1 MIRLIVAILTFAL
14 APFASAQIPR
24 TPDGK
29 PDLQGVWFAGW
40 LTPLERVPGS
50 SGVVVD
56 AAEAQRVA
64 EAIPRRAHEAAPL
77 NMGPEWTSLAVVRG
91 QHRAAMIVDP
101 PDGMLPYRPESI
113 PNRAAPTGADDPEQR
128 GLPERCIAGASRGP
142 MLIAP
147 AGMLRRIVQTP
158 GNLVI
163 HTESLSDLRVVRIGG
178 GRAPEPLLSW
188 YGQTTGRWEGDTLV
202 TETTHFRKNDTIRI
216 ASGFTPL
223 VVRQTS
229 TIVERFTLIAPDELL
244 YQFTVLDP
252 AVYARSWSA
261 EYSMTRSREPMF
273 ETACHEGNYALANI
287 LKGARMAE
295 ARAAKAATN
304 R

>member
-1 MIRLIVAILTFAL
+1 MIAIRAVLLSLL
-14 APFASAQIPR
+14 AIGAASAQTVPR

-29 PDLQGVWFAGW
+29 PDFQGVWFAGW

-56 AAEAQRVA
+56 TAEAQFLA
-64 EAIPRRAHEAAPL
+64 KEIPQRAHTTAPL
-77 NMGPEWTSLAVVRG
+77 NIGPEWTSLAVVRG

-101 PDGMLPYRPESI
+101 ADGMLPYRPEAA
-113 PNRAAPTGADDPEQR
+113 PKRAALAGADDPEQR
-128 GLPERCIAGASRGP
+128 PLPERCIAGASRGP

-147 AGMLRRIVQTP
+147 ANMLRRIVQTP

-163 HTESLSDLRVVRIGG
+163 HAESMSDLRIVRIGG
-178 GRAPEPLLSW
+178 EPGPEPLQSW
-188 YGQTTGRWEGDTLV
+188 YGQTIARWEGDTLV
-202 TETTHFRKNDTIRI
+202 AETTHFRPNDTIRT

-252 AVYARSWSA
+252 AVYARPWTA
-261 EYSMTRSREPMF
+261 EYSMMRSKQPMF
-273 ETACHEGNYALANI
+273 EFACHEGNYAMTNMLRGGREME
-287 LKGARMAE
+287 K
-295 ARAAKAATN
+295 RAAKAK
-304 R
+304 

>member
-1 MIRLIVAILTFAL
+1 MIRSLCLAL
-14 APFASAQIPR
+14 ALAGAANAQSIPR
-24 TPDGK
+24 TAEGK
-29 PDLQGVWFAGW
+29 PDFHGVWFAGW

-56 AAEAQRVA
+56 AAEAQRLA
-64 EAIPRRAHEAAPL
+64 EDIPRRAHETAPL
-77 NMGPEWTSLAVVRG
+77 NIGPEWTSLAIVRG

-101 PDGMLPYRPESI
+101 PDGMLPYRSESA
-113 PNRAAPTGADDPEQR
+113 PKRAAPAGGDDPEQR

-158 GNLVI
+158 DNLLI
-163 HTESLSDLRVVRIGG
+163 HTESLSDLRIVRIGG
-178 GRAPEPLLSW
+178 RPAPDALQSW
-188 YGQTTGRWEGDTLV
+188 YGQTIGHWEGDTLV
-202 TETTHFRKNDTIRI
+202 TETAHFRPNDTIRI

-229 TIVERFTLIAPDELL
+229 TIVERFTLVAPDELL

-252 AVYARSWSA
+252 AIYARSWSA
-261 EYSMTRSREPMF
+261 EYSMTRSAEPMF
-273 ETACHEGNYALANI
+273 ETACHEGNYAMTNI
-287 LKGARMAE
+287 LRGARMEERRGA
-295 ARAAKAATN
+295 ARGEK
-304 R
+304 